1 MADFFFKP
9 YLEAQKTKFKVPKDF
24 DPANPTPAQ
33 INAIFSQVQNIKI
46 NPKPPSVL
54 FFLRSDNILTDV
66 FFEDTIVQDIAKLT
80 EKVEASLKDFY
91 KNLTDG
97 ELNDPKK
104 IANFV
109 GNVVESPAAFYAAQ
123 KLMNSTNQAGGKYF
137 AGDWLGKR
145 SLSKTQQEN
154 ILGAIKEV
162 AGEQ

>member
-1 MADFFFKP
+1 M
-9 YLEAQKTKFKVPKDF
+9 
-24 DPANPTPAQ
+24 
-33 INAIFSQVQNIKI
+33 
-46 NPKPPSVL
+46 
-54 FFLRSDNILTDV
+54 
-66 FFEDTIVQDIAKLT
+66 
-80 EKVEASLKDFY
+80 
-91 KNLTDG
+91 TDG
-97 ELNDPKK
+97 ELNEPKK